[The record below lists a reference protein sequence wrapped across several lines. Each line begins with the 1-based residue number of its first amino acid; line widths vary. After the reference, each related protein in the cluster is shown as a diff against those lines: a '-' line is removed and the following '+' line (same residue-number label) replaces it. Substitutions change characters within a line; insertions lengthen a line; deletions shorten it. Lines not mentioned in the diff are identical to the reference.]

1 MVPRTSSVVIIGG
14 GVVGLSIA
22 YYLAKAG
29 MKGITVLEK
38 DLIGEGSTGRCAGGV
53 RLQFSTPINIQFSL
67 ASMETFLHFE
77 DEFGVSAEFKQTGY
91 LFLSS
96 TPEEFDLFKENAA
109 VQKSWGIAV
118 ELLNPK
124 AIKERWPH
132 LYTGD
137 LTGGTFCDRDGYA
150 GPYEVVQGFARRAR
164 DLGAKI
170 MQKTEALGIGMAK
183 GKVESVIA
191 REGIIATET
200 VVNAAGPYA
209 SQVGK
214 MAGIDIPVRP
224 VRRQI
229 FVTGPF
235 DRIKNP
241 LPVTIDFHNC
251 WYFRREHP
259 GYLLAGPQDEESSF
273 NTMVDFE
280 SMITAAR
287 KAVYRAPVFKE
298 TGIIRG
304 WAGLYDLSPDN
315 HAILGKVPEVEG
327 FICANGF
334 SGHGFMHA
342 PVTGKLIA
350 QLVMDGRTKE
360 FDISRLSIER
370 FRKGEL
376 IREPMVSFQN

>member
-1 MVPRTSSVVIIGG
+1 MVPRTSSIVIIGG

-29 MKGITVLEK
+29 MKGITMLEK

-53 RLQFSTPINIQFSL
+53 RLQFSTPLNIQFSL
-67 ASMETFLHFE
+67 ASMKTFLHFE
-77 DEFGVSAEFKQTGY
+77 EEFGSSAEFRQTGY
-91 LFLSS
+91 LFLAS
-96 TPEEFDLFKENAA
+96 TSDEFDLFQEN
-109 VQKSWGIAV
+109 VTIQKKWGIEV
-118 ELLNPK
+118 ELLSPGT
-124 AIKERWPH
+124 IRERWPH
-132 LYTGD
+132 LNTDD
-137 LTGGTFCDRDGYA
+137 LTGGTFCGQDGYA
-150 GPYEVVQGFARRAR
+150 GPYEVVQGYARRAR

-170 MQKTEALGIGMAK
+170 IQKTEALGIGMAK
-183 GKVESVIA
+183 GKVGSVIT

-209 SQVGK
+209 NQVGK
-214 MAGIDIPVRP
+214 MVGIDIPVRP

-235 DRIKNP
+235 KKIRNP
-241 LPVTIDFHNC
+241 LPMTIDFHNS

-259 GYLLAGPQDEESSF
+259 GYLLAGPQDEGASF
-273 NTMVDFE
+273 NTVVDFE
-280 SMITAAR
+280 SMIHAAR
-287 KAVYRAPVFKE
+287 KAVYRVPVFKD

-304 WAGLYDLSPDN
+304 WAGLYELSPDN

-342 PVTGKLIA
+342 PVTGKLIT
-350 QLVMDGRTKE
+350 QLIMDGKTKG
-360 FDISRLSIER
+360 FDISPLSIER
-370 FRKGEL
+370 FRKGEF
-376 IREPMVSFQN
+376 IREPMVSFRN

>member
-67 ASMETFLHFE
+67 ASMEIFLHFE

-96 TPEEFDLFKENAA
+96 TLEEFDLFKENVA
-109 VQKSWGIAV
+109 VQKSWGIDV
-118 ELLNPK
+118 ELLNSP

-137 LTGGTFCDRDGYA
+137 LTGGTFCARDGYA

-164 DLGAKI
+164 DLGVKI
-170 MQKTEALGIGMAK
+170 IQKTEALGIGKAR
-183 GKVESVIA
+183 GRVESILTSQGVI
-191 REGIIATET
+191 RTGT

-209 SQVGK
+209 HQVGK

-229 FVTGPF
+229 FVTGLF
-235 DRIKNP
+235 KKIRDP
-241 LPVTIDFHNC
+241 LPMTIDFHNS

-259 GYLLAGPQDEESSF
+259 GYLLAGPQDEEASF
-273 NTMVDFE
+273 NTVVDFE
-280 SMITAAR
+280 SMIHAAR
-287 KAVYRAPVFKE
+287 KAVHRVPVFKDA
-298 TGIIRG
+298 GIVRG
-304 WAGLYDLSPDN
+304 WAGLYELSPDN

-334 SGHGFMHA
+334 SGHGFMHS
-342 PVTGKLIA
+342 PVTGRLIA
-350 QLVMDGRTKE
+350 QLIMGGKAKE
-360 FDISRLSIER
+360 FDISSLSIER
-370 FRKGEL
+370 FERGEL
-376 IREPMVSFQN
+376 MKEPMVSFQN